1 MSSTQLKVEVENAP
15 DFADDVVGI
24 LNSVLAAKSTP
35 VQAAK
40 ALDSL
45 CTDESDPAI
54 FLALFWELFHPLAR
68 QIPYDSQDQDLLAAV
83 VQALDEL
90 PPRIVA
96 FKAGW
101 GETVDHAGPLWE
113 NLRETV
119 AAHFYDTFGD
129 SDLPASGE
137 EYRKQRKLNLNAFAA
152 RVTPLLNLS
161 TEMYFLWAM
170 VDGLE
175 GTMTFVWGA
184 PDVINEDPAAVN
196 EYDIKAAAAWMI
208 HAAHIFYGRDEEV
221 RGGGGGPLWMLPKK
235 EGLRLRRRYK
245 GTGGLC
251 SLRWQLWKG
260 RLAVFRDTEALDAHL
275 RKEAGDAYTAMET
288 AETLARREDI
298 ETDEEKHK
306 KGS

>member
-1 MSSTQLKVEVENAP
+1 MSPINLKVEVDNAP
-15 DFADDVVGI
+15 DFADDVVII
-24 LNSVLAAKSTP
+24 LNSVLAAQSTP
-35 VQAAK
+35 VEAAK
-40 ALDSL
+40 ALDAL
-45 CTDESDPAI
+45 CTEESDPAT

-68 QIPYDSQDQDLLAAV
+68 QIPYDSQGQDLLAAV

-90 PPRIVA
+90 APRTVT

-101 GETVDHAGPLWE
+101 GETADHAGPLWK

-137 EYRKQRKLNLNAFAA
+137 EFRKQRKLNLNAFAA
-152 RVTPLLNLS
+152 RVTSLLNLS

-184 PDVINEDPAAVN
+184 LDVINEDPAALD
-196 EYDIKAAAAWMI
+196 EYDIKAAAAWMV
-208 HAAHIFYGRDEEV
+208 HAAHVFYGRDEEV

-235 EGLRLRRRYK
+235 EGLRLRRKYK
-245 GTGGLC
+245 GTDGLC
-251 SLRWQLWKG
+251 PLRWQLWKE
-260 RLAVFRDTEALDAHL
+260 RLAVFRDTEALDARL
-275 RKEAGDAYTAMET
+275 QKEAGDAYAAMEA
-288 AETLARREDI
+288 AETLTKRQGMG
-298 ETDEEKHK
+298 TGEEENE
-306 KGS
+306 GL